1 MAKLRVTSDAL
12 VGLVAVVT
20 LPAGILS
27 AMLFGEGIAGI
38 VFVVGWLLL
47 VPAIAI
53 VGDEML
59 VEETDDDPEDRD
71 DQDPIEALRDRY
83 ARGEIDEVEFERRL
97 EGLLATEDADADDEA
112 SIERAIEEVNA
123 GGDRVAE
130 RE

>member
-53 VGDEML
+53 LAVLDIVLGG
-59 VEETDDDPEDRD
+59 V
-71 DQDPIEALRDRY
+71 A
-83 ARGEIDEVEFERRL
+83 VF
-97 EGLLATEDADADDEA
+97 LLTRATSSDAK
-112 SIERAIEEVNA
+112 
-123 GGDRVAE
+123 
-130 RE
+130 